1 MVELLKLTK
10 KEVYGVFSKKDL
22 QKLIIPLIIEQIL
35 AVTVGM
41 TDTIMVSIRGEA
53 AVSGVSLVESCP
65 INRIIFRIS
74 NRWCS
79 LSPLHYLM
87 RYVQQMM

>member
-53 AVSGVSLVESCP
+53 AVSGVSLVDS
-65 INRIIFRIS
+65 INVLLIGLFSAFATGGAACLLYIT
-74 NRWCS
+74 
-79 LSPLHYLM
+79 
-87 RYVQQMM
+87 